1 MRAMTTESPSRES
14 TERGPSTALIL
25 EFFIAGIIGLIGWYV
40 VNLIAGFLPAKKP
53 WTFVLIPYSVLV
65 VAIFFLVLGTLGI
78 IIRLRR

>member
-1 MRAMTTESPSRES
+1 MTTESPSRES
-14 TERGPSTALIL
+14 RERGPSTALIL

-40 VNLIAGFLPAKKP
+40 VNLIAGFLPAKTP